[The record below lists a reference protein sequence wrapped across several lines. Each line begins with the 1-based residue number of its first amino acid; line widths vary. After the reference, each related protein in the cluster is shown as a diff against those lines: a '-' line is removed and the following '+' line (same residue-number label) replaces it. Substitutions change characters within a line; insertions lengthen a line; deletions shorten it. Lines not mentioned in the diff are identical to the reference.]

1 MSKKIIGFFLFIFAF
16 FVIFQLKNYVTNN
29 MTDLETSQLVASPVN
44 VLKTPVDKI
53 EVIHF
58 YGTYRCVSC
67 VRVGEF
73 ALKTIQEKFSE
84 EYASGKITFREIN
97 GELPENKAIVT
108 KYQARGSSLFINTIR
123 GDEDNII
130 EDTRVWR
137 LISNEKQY
145 MDYFEEKLKTLL
157 EQ

>member
-58 YGTYRCVSC
+58 HGAYRCVSC

-108 KYQARGSSLFINTIR
+108 KYQARGSSLFINSIR

-130 EDTRVWR
+130 
-137 LISNEKQY
+137 
-145 MDYFEEKLKTLL
+145 
-157 EQ
+157 

>member
-1 MSKKIIGFFLFIFAF
+1 MNKKIISLFLFIFAF

-29 MTDLETSQLVASPVN
+29 MADIETSQFVASSIN
-44 VLKTPVDKI
+44 ASKAPVDKI

-58 YGTYRCVSC
+58 HGTYRCVSC

-73 ALKTIQEKFSE
+73 ALQTIQERFSE
-84 EYASGKITFREIN
+84 EYASNKIIFREIN
-97 GELPENKAIVT
+97 GELPENKAIVI
-108 KYQARGSSLFINTIR
+108 KYQARGSSLFINTIQ
-123 GDEDNII
+123 GGEDNII

-137 LISNEKQY
+137 LVSNEEQY

>member
-84 EYASGKITFREIN
+84 EYASSKITFREIN
-97 GELPENKAIVT
+97 EELPENKAIVT